1 MSLGFDGDI
10 RKMLQRGGAVL
21 APMAGIT
28 DYPMRKLCHQA
39 GALWCVSEMIS
50 AKAVVYNNQRT
61 LQLARVFP
69 DEGPVAL
76 QLFGSDPDVIFQA
89 VEALQDGGAR
99 MIDLNMGCPTPKI
112 VRNGDGAAL
121 MQDLHL
127 AGEVIAAARSASKL
141 LLTVK
146 MRSGWDYDQ
155 INAPALA
162 KIAQMCGADAIAVH
176 PRVRSQMYEGVP
188 DWRVVEEVCREVTL
202 PVLAS
207 GNIHSYEEA
216 VQVMQATGAS
226 GVMVGRGALGDPWI
240 FTRIRDGFAGRQTLP
255 PSIFQRIDGARL
267 HLELAL
273 NEGPERVVV
282 AEMRKHIAWYIK
294 GIRGAAALRARVN
307 CCETA
312 SSMRLLLAEA
322 ADMAAN
328 GYGGLT

>member
-1 MSLGFDGDI
+1 MSLALGLDI
-10 RKMLQRGGAVL
+10 RKLLRQGGAVL

-50 AKAVVYNNQRT
+50 AKAVVYQNPRT
-61 LQLARVFP
+61 WQLARVFS

-89 VEALQDGGAR
+89 VGALQESGAQ
-99 MIDLNMGCPTPKI
+99 MFDLNMGCPTPKI

-121 MQDLHL
+121 MQNLDL
-127 AGEVIAAARSASKL
+127 AGEVIAAARAASKL
-141 LLTVK
+141 PLMVK

-162 KIAQMCGADAIAVH
+162 KIAQRRGADAIAVH

-202 PVLAS
+202 PVVAS
-207 GNIHSYEEA
+207 GNIHSYDEA
-216 VQVMQATGAS
+216 AQVMRLTGAE

-240 FTRIRDGFAGRQTLP
+240 FTRIRDGFAGQQTAP
-255 PSIFQRIDGARL
+255 PSIYERIDGARI
-267 HLELAL
+267 HLESALAH
-273 NEGPERVVV
+273 GPERVVV

-294 GIRGAAALRARVN
+294 GIRGAAALRGRVN

-312 SSMRLLLAEA
+312 ASMRLLLSEA
-322 ADMAAN
+322 AEMAAN
-328 GYGGLT
+328 AQGGLT